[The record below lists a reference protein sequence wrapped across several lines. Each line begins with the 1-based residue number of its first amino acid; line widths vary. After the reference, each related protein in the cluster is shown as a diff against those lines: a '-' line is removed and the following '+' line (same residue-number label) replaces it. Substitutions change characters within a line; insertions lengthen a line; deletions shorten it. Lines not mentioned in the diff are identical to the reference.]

1 MMMCFLTYVNPVIN
15 VYAAVFGISDSIIFT
30 FFVDCGE
37 ITGASWFTQ
46 SDENGICHDWFDLEK
61 GCYDSTCDGDTRTSL
76 TTEASDYLASIGSAR
91 LSSELC
97 SGTAPWPISS
107 NSSQGLQVKIF
118 CSRTC
123 DYCPPTTT
131 TPEGHTT
138 TTTRTTTTAYA
149 SKQST

>member
-1 MMMCFLTYVNPVIN
+1 MLTFL
-15 VYAAVFGISDSIIFT
+15 
-30 FFVDCGE
+30 VDCGE
-37 ITGASWFTQ
+37 ITGASWYTQ
-46 SDENGICHDWFDLEK
+46 SDENGICHDWFDLDK
-61 GCYDSTCDGDTRTSL
+61 GCYDSTCDGDTRSSL
-76 TTEASDYLASIGSAR
+76 TTGAKEYLES
-91 LSSELC
+91 LPSEPAITSTQLC

-107 NSSQGLQVKIF
+107 SSSQGLQVKLF

-138 TTTRTTTTAYA
+138 TTTTTTTTEYA